1 MHSGIHEAKGFHV
14 WLQKVLVIQ
23 EPLCH
28 MSLGHWMPSQPI
40 LKMILLT
47 NLIKKALDKFEFPD
61 FDGNDLIG
69 LLARAEKLFEI

>member
-1 MHSGIHEAKGFHV
+1 
-14 WLQKVLVIQ
+14 
-23 EPLCH
+23 
-28 MSLGHWMPSQPI
+28 MPSQPI